1 MTIEEHA
8 RIQTGLL
15 LRRLTIQLN
24 RAAKS
29 CDEEAVHDLRVSI
42 RRLNRCLRVF
52 SEFYSEGSGKKIR
65 RRLKTLMEGA
75 GSVRDM
81 DIAMEFLDEMGIG
94 KRSPLVQRLAVSRR
108 SARREL
114 ESEVRTWK
122 EHALAKKWRT
132 ALGLNGAKTA

>member
-8 RIQTGLL
+8 RTQTGLL
-15 LRRLTIQLN
+15 LRRLALQVN

-52 SEFYSEGSGKKIR
+52 SQLYPDGSWKRIR
-65 RRLKTLMEGA
+65 RRLKTLMEAA

-81 DIAMEFLDEMGIG
+81 DIAMEFLNEMGIG
-94 KRSPLVQRLAVSRR
+94 KSSPLVHKLTESRR
-108 SARREL
+108 AARREL
-114 ESEVRTWK
+114 EREARTWK
-122 EHALAKKWRT
+122 EHGFTKTWRT
-132 ALGLNGAKTA
+132 TLGLNEVSKA